1 MRNPHGVC
9 RAKLSTDSF
18 MAAGAN
24 LRFCGKG
31 RSRLFRAI
39 AVLLLLASAAAFSV
53 RARAADELRYFRI
66 GTAATTGTYFQIGGM
81 LANVI
86 SKPPGSRDCD
96 QGGSCGVPGLV
107 AVAQATSGSVENA
120 TEVSSGELESALVQ
134 AEIAH
139 WAYGGNWPPA
149 PACAVPAPAA
159 QQPGDAAQ
167 TIPAP
172 PPSQNPAAAALPP
185 GPLKNLRAIAALFP
199 EYVHVVVRA
208 ESGIRRIAD
217 LKDKRVAL
225 GEPGSGTLEDA
236 RLVLEAAGL
245 SECDLKPSYRRLAQS
260 AEALRRGDIDALI
273 LVAGY
278 PVPAV
283 ADLASLVKV
292 RLLPVPAGFARALH
306 AKYPFFTGGSIPGA
320 TYPGIDKETP
330 SVAVTALWIVRAET
344 PDDLVYAITSALW
357 QPASR
362 RILDGGH
369 PAGRKILLT
378 NALKGFDLPL
388 HPGAARYYR
397 EIGPEKKP

>member
-1 MRNPHGVC
+1 
-9 RAKLSTDSF
+9 

-24 LRFCGKG
+24 LRLSGTG

-39 AVLLLLASAAAFSV
+39 AVLLLLALPAAFSL
-53 RARAADELRYFRI
+53 RAHAADELRYFRI

-107 AVAQATSGSVENA
+107 AVAQATAGSVENA
-120 TEVSSGELESALVQ
+120 TEVSSGALESALVQ
-134 AEIAH
+134 SEIAH
-139 WAYGGNWPPA
+139 WAYGGSWPPA
-149 PACAVPAPAA
+149 PACAVPPPAA

-167 TIPAP
+167 TSPAP
-172 PPSQNPAAAALPP
+172 PPSQNPAPPPP

-208 ESGIRRIAD
+208 ESGIRRLAD
-217 LKDKRVAL
+217 LKGRRVAL
-225 GEPGSGTLEDA
+225 GEPGSGTLADA

-245 SECDLKPSYRRLAQS
+245 SECDLTPSYRRLAQS

-292 RLLPVPAGFARALH
+292 RLLPLPAGFARALH
-306 AKYPFFTGGSIPGA
+306 AKYPFFAGGAIPGA
-320 TYPGIDKETP
+320 TYPGIDKETQ

-344 PDDLVYAITSALW
+344 PDDLVYAITAALW

-369 PAGRKILLT
+369 PAGRDIVLA
-378 NALKGFDLPL
+378 NALTGFDLPL

-397 EIGPEKKP
+397 QLGPEKKP